1 MNKVILLGRLVRDPE
16 IRYSAGAEQKAV
28 ANFTIAVDRKYKR
41 DGEPQADFIPC
52 TAFGK
57 SAEFVDKYL
66 RKGIKIA
73 LEGHWRTDSY
83 NNSDG
88 HKVYTNN
95 CIVESME
102 FAESKKS
109 ESNEQPQP
117 QPTPDENGF
126 MNIPDGIDD
135 EVPFA

>member
-1 MNKVILLGRLVRDPE
+1 MNKVILIGRLCRDPE

-28 ANFTIAVDRKYKR
+28 ANFIIAVDRKYKR
-41 DGEPQADFIPC
+41 DGDPQADFISC

-57 SAEFVDKYL
+57 SAEFVQKYL

-83 NNSDG
+83 EKDG
-88 HKVYTNN
+88 HKIYTNS

-102 FAESKKS
+102 FVESKKA
-109 ESNEQPQP
+109 ENNAEPQP
-117 QPTPDENGF
+117 QPSPDENGF
-126 MNIPDGIDD
+126 MSIPDGLDG
-135 EVPFA
+135 VPF

>member
-1 MNKVILLGRLVRDPE
+1 MNKVILIGRLCRDPE

-28 ANFTIAVDRKYKR
+28 ANFIIAVDRKYKR
-41 DGEPQADFIPC
+41 DGDPQADFISC

-57 SAEFVDKYL
+57 SAEFVQKYL

-83 NNSDG
+83 EKDG
-88 HKVYTNN
+88 HKIYTNS

-102 FAESKKS
+102 FVEAKKAENNA
-109 ESNEQPQP
+109 EPQP
-117 QPTPDENGF
+117 QPSPDENGF
-126 MNIPDGIDD
+126 MSIPDGLDG
-135 EVPFA
+135 VPF